1 MPFFGDMY
9 ISFGASDTSIASL
22 FLIAILL
29 KIFLKHLLSA
39 VLLPIKSPVASAT
52 FCIAFFKAVFIASV
66 ANIFAR
72 GF

>member
-9 ISFGASDTSIASL
+9 LSFGASDSSITSL

-29 KIFLKHLLSA
+29 KIFLKHLLLA
-39 VLLPIKSPVASAT
+39 VLLPIKSPVASAL
-52 FCIAFFKAVFIASV
+52 FKAVFIASV